1 MALLSDPVFLREME
15 REFGPDYEKVLR
27 EHIQVVTQ
35 EQTLQPSYLHHA
47 DMERSI
53 THPTS
58 QSITSQS
65 SPSVPTSNYSNN
77 SYNNTNNIST
87 TINNNN
93 KYPNDSNT
101 SYSANSNTNS
111 NNTSNTRDRTS
122 NNTNLTS
129 KYTLLEYIYIYPT
142 LTLYSSYLHSFR
154 KD

>member
-58 QSITSQS
+58 QSTTSQS

-77 SYNNTNNIST
+77 YYNNTNNSNT
-87 TINNNN
+87 TINNNT
-93 KYPNDSNT
+93 YPNDSNT
-101 SYSANSNTNS
+101 SYSATSS
-111 NNTSNTRDRTS
+111 VNNTSNTRDRTS
-122 NNTNLTS
+122 NNANLTS
-129 KYTLLEYIYIYPT
+129 KSALLKYIYIYPT